1 MKKRQIIISAIGGI
15 LVLGMGI
22 MVMKKLTA
30 SKKKTDVSDSKVT
43 TLVYTSFVKN
53 KNIPLSITT
62 SGSVVAK
69 DRMVLFS
76 EVQGIFMPSSKS
88 FKAGTR
94 YSRGETLIRINNE
107 EFNASVK
114 AKRSS
119 YKNMITSI
127 LADIQFDYPN
137 SLQTWK
143 NYLTSIDINK
153 SLPNLPKIESEK

>member
-22 MVMKKLTA
+22 MIMKKLTA
-30 SKKKTDVSDSKVT
+30 SKKKTDVSDSKIT
-43 TLVYTSFVKN
+43 TLVYTSVVKN
-53 KNIPLSITT
+53 TKIPLSITT
-62 SGSVVAK
+62 SGSVMAK

-76 EVQGIFMPSSKS
+76 EVQGVFMPSSKS

-119 YKNMITSI
+119 Y
-127 LADIQFDYPN
+127 
-137 SLQTWK
+137 
-143 NYLTSIDINK
+143 
-153 SLPNLPKIESEK
+153 